1 MFSPVTQSE
10 PPPLDLIRKAEAE
23 ATRRI
28 AEARQIAEQSVNK
41 AKSQAKLLRIQA
53 REEGQRD
60 GQARYQETIV
70 KAEEEADAIIAFAR
84 KRAEVLRLRGELRM
98 DVGVSYVINLILG
111 QEEEAYR

>member
-1 MFSPVTQSE
+1 MFGQVNQSE

-41 AKSQAKLLRIQA
+41 AKSQAELLRIQA

-60 GQARYQETIV
+60 GQARYQEIIV
-70 KAEEEADAIIAFAR
+70 KAEEEADAIMASAR
-84 KRAEVLRLRGELRM
+84 KRAEELRLRGNLRM
-98 DVGVSYVINLILG
+98 DAGVSYVTNLILG
-111 QEEEAYR
+111 QEEEAYE